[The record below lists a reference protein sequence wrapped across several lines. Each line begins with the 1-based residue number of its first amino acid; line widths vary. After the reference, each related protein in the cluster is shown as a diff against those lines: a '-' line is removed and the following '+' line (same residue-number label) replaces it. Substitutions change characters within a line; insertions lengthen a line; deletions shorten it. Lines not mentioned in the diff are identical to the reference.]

1 MALELSL
8 STEARAQRDDV
19 YDTVIIGGGPAGL
32 SAALYAARAKLRT
45 VVLDMNPRAG
55 ALAATSLIVNYPGV
69 PEELSG
75 AQLLERFRRQA
86 ESFGAEIVQAQV
98 LSTDLASDPKLVFA
112 STGVY
117 KARTVIIASGAL
129 GRKASIP
136 GEAEFLGKGVSYC
149 APCDAAFFQ
158 DKEVAVIG
166 NSEAMPDELAVIARF
181 ARTIYLIP
189 RGRLTEEQ
197 AARVAEFA
205 NVRLME
211 SARPVRIVGER
222 TVTGV
227 ELDVGGETESLPVSG
242 VFVYLKGNRPMTSF
256 VDASVK
262 LNEDG
267 CIEVD
272 PRDHSTSQP
281 GVYAVGDV
289 VCSEARQAVIAAAQ
303 GALAGLAVDKYVRQA
318 KRIRQQWN

>member
-1 MALELSL
+1 
-8 STEARAQRDDV
+8 
-19 YDTVIIGGGPAGL
+19 IGGGPAGL

-75 AQLLERFRRQA
+75 AELLERLRRQA
-86 ESFGAEIVQAQV
+86 ESFGAESVQAQGP
-98 LSTDLASDPKLVFA
+98 SAGPASERAP
-112 STGVY
+112 
-117 KARTVIIASGAL
+117 
-129 GRKASIP
+129 
-136 GEAEFLGKGVSYC
+136 C
-149 APCDAAFFQ
+149 APAGCQ
-158 DKEVAVIG
+158 DKAAAVIG

-227 ELDVGGETESLPVSG
+227 ELDVGGETERDRKSG
-242 VFVYLKGNRPMTSF
+242 V
-256 VDASVK
+256 
-262 LNEDG
+262 
-267 CIEVD
+267 
-272 PRDHSTSQP
+272 
-281 GVYAVGDV
+281 
-289 VCSEARQAVIAAAQ
+289 
-303 GALAGLAVDKYVRQA
+303 
-318 KRIRQQWN
+318 

>member
-75 AQLLERFRRQA
+75 AELLERFRRQA

-136 GEAEFLGKGVSYC
+136 GEAEFLASVSTAPVRRGVL
-149 APCDAAFFQ
+149 PGQ
-158 DKEVAVIG
+158 EVAVIG

-227 ELDVGGETESLPVSG
+227 ELDVGGETERLPVSG